1 MVKYKKSSKHIRSWI
16 IAITAWTFLLAILL
30 SLISETLIT
39 NVALIPALIILVIII
54 AIGVLFDI
62 VGVAVTAATEVPLNS
77 MSAKKIKGAREAV
90 ELIKN
95 ADRVANFCND
105 VIGDITGIVSGSVGA
120 VIVFRL
126 MIDNPTLEKTLL
138 SVVITG
144 FIASLT
150 VGGKALGKNIAI
162 RNCKFIV
169 LKTGYVVYLATY
181 IFRRN
186 KR

>member
-1 MVKYKKSSKHIRSWI
+1 M
-16 IAITAWTFLLAILL
+16 
-30 SLISETLIT
+30 
-39 NVALIPALIILVIII
+39 
-54 AIGVLFDI
+54 
-62 VGVAVTAATEVPLNS
+62 
-77 MSAKKIKGAREAV
+77 
-90 ELIKN
+90 
-95 ADRVANFCND
+95 
-105 VIGDITGIVSGSVGA
+105 GA